1 MIESVDLIIRQTGHP
16 ERVVRLQEGV
26 TRLGRA
32 EDNDVVLS
40 DVGVSRRHSRIVVG
54 RDSVRIED
62 LGSGNGTYYRG
73 FRVQS
78 QQVEDGDELVLD
90 PFVLQVRIRGT
101 TKKEPEATDGGSSAR
116 LDVVAGG
123 GLARSSYPLTPRGL
137 TIGRSET
144 RDIVVPDPAASRHH
158 CSVLPRDG
166 AWSLR
171 DMGSANGVF
180 VNGIRVRE
188 SLLVDGDRIRIGN
201 TEFRLSVGSSDTSQ
215 LDSTTSRS
223 TRESYDALGANT
235 EPELR
240 LNGRT
245 VDTPTPNA
253 RGPRASGGA
262 GRFIAGGLGVIA
274 VFAFLLIALVFVGL
288 VGVVAYQ
295 QVNAASPVAVRV
307 AGPPR
312 WKLTKPGNLAAAD
325 VRTLQTA
332 GMDALRKGDNKGA
345 LLDFYRI
352 LEVDPGRPSAERL
365 AFAAGEYLVLE
376 TLQDELKAT
385 GEARLAREKKRDDLL
400 KIAKGTGPTRKA
412 ALDELVAGFRDDP
425 IVVKALDWTTSD
437 EAAKIDKQLADA
449 AVKQDGDEF
458 AAAADLYQAVY
469 TASLDASQRKTA
481 RAGWKASRRELARET
496 ALEWRAGVVAEA
508 DGDLA
513 AAKDHYAAV
522 KKVDPT
528 NTSVRLRLDGLAH

>member
-16 ERVVRLQEGV
+16 ERVVKLQEGV

-40 DVGVSRRHSRIVVG
+40 DVGVSRRHSRLIVS

-90 PFVLQVRIRGT
+90 PFVLQLRIRGT
-101 TKKEPEATDGGSSAR
+101 TKKEAGAEEAGSSAR

-123 GLARSSYPLTPRGL
+123 GLARSTYPLTARGL

-201 TEFRLSVGSSDTSQ
+201 TEFRLSLGASDGGQ

-223 TRESYDALGANT
+223 TRESFAALGGNT

-240 LNGRT
+240 IPGRT

-253 RGPRASGGA
+253 RGSRTSGGA
-262 GRFIAGGLGVIA
+262 GRFIAGGLGVMA
-274 VFAFLLIALVFVGL
+274 VFAFLLLALVVVGL
-288 VGVVAYQ
+288 IGVVAYQ
-295 QVNAASPVAVRV
+295 QINAEPAVVARV

-312 WKLTKPGNLAAAD
+312 WKLIKPGNLPAAD

-332 GMDALRKGDNKGA
+332 GMDALRQGDNKGA

-365 AFAAGEYLVLE
+365 AFAAGEYLLLE

-400 KIAKGTGPTRKA
+400 KAAKGTGAAKKA
-412 ALDELVAGFRDDP
+412 AVDALAADFRDDP
-425 IVVKALDWTTSD
+425 VVVKALDWTTSD
-437 EAAKIDKQLADA
+437 EAAKLDQELADA
-449 AVKQDGDEF
+449 AVKQDADQF

-481 RAGWKASRRELARET
+481 RAGWKASRRELARQT
-496 ALEWRAGVVAEA
+496 ALDWRAGVVAEA
-508 DGDLA
+508 DGDLTS
-513 AAKDHYAAV
+513 AKTHYQAV
-522 KKVDPT
+522 QKIDPA
-528 NTSVRLRLDGLAH
+528 NPSVRVRVAGLSH